1 LEKARRIE
9 GLIDFIAAHYRNV
22 AEVGIGNFPD
32 VAYALLEKGLKVF
45 ATDIRTVHHRGV
57 SVIGDDVTN
66 PDASLYRGV
75 DLLYSMRPP
84 PELVPYMKKLAD
96 LISADLI
103 IKPLSSEYIEGWKL
117 MLNGNTTFFIPA
129 SAMRR
134 MGGSE
139 GFSFNDI
146 QKRDFR

>member
-1 LEKARRIE
+1 
-9 GLIDFIAAHYRNV
+9 
-22 AEVGIGNFPD
+22 
-32 VAYALLEKGLKVF
+32 
-45 ATDIRTVHHRGV
+45 
-57 SVIGDDVTN
+57 
-66 PDASLYRGV
+66 
-75 DLLYSMRPP
+75 
-84 PELVPYMKKLAD
+84 MKKLAD